1 VAIQGFKCAE
11 TQKLFETDRSQK
23 FGSIRKIATR
33 KLQLLDA
40 ATTLS
45 DLESPPG
52 NRLEALT
59 RDKAGQHS
67 VRINA
72 QWRICF
78 VWTESGP
85 AYVEITNH
93 YQEE

>member
-11 TQKLFETDRSQK
+11 TQALFETDKSQR

-33 KLQLLDA
+33 KLGMLHA
-40 ATTLS
+40 ATVLK

-52 NRLEALT
+52 NRREALS
-59 RDKAGQHS
+59 RDRAGQHS
-67 VRINA
+67 VRIND

-78 VWTESGP
+78 VWTKTGP
-85 AYVEITNH
+85 TDVEITNH
-93 YQEE
+93 YR